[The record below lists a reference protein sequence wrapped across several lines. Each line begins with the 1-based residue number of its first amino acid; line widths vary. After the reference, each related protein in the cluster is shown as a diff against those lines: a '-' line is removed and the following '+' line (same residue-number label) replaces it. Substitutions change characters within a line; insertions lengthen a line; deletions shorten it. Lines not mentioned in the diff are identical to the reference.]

1 MSQDNWAHLTS
12 CPDAPAAQMLVDA
25 LIGYG
30 VPARMES
37 QPALLGEVRNCN
49 VLVDSSLLHRAR
61 WFLAQGQISDAELDF
76 LASGSLPSEE
86 GQ

>member
-1 MSQDNWAHLTS
+1 MSWNHWAHLTNL
-12 CPDAPAAQMLVDA
+12 PDAPAAQLLVDA

-37 QPALLGEVRNCN
+37 EPALLGEVRHCR
-49 VLVDSSLLHRAR
+49 VLVDASLLHRAR

-76 LASGSLPSEE
+76 LATGSLPSEE